1 MSDLI
6 VVVFDD
12 AEQAG
17 KAFQSI
23 KDIQSSSQ
31 LKIDD
36 AAVIVKEE
44 SGKVS
49 VKNTMDTG
57 VKYGALGG
65 SVLGLLL
72 ASVFFPLAGLMIGA
86 GLGALVGKAFHKGV
100 DQDFVREVTEQLE
113 PGSSALFVMV
123 NGQHTG
129 GVVAAMQPYKGTL
142 YQTTLPTD
150 VEDSLKDA
158 LK

>member
-12 AEQAG
+12 IEQAG
-17 KAFQSI
+17 EAFQSL
-23 KDIQSSSQ
+23 KGMQHAGQ
-31 LKIDD
+31 LGIDD
-36 AAVIVKEE
+36 AAVIVKNE

-49 VKNTMDTG
+49 VKNTLDTG

-72 ASVFFPLAGLMIGA
+72 ASIFFPLAGLIVGA
-86 GLGALVGKAFHKGV
+86 GLGALVGKTFGKGV
-100 DQDFVREVTEQLE
+100 DQSFVREVTDQLE

-123 NGQHTG
+123 NAQHTG
-129 GVVAAMQPYKGTL
+129 GVVAAMQPYKGNL

-150 VEDSLKDA
+150 VEEALRDA